1 MDKRLVR
8 GLIIGGGV
16 LVVLLVIWFAFVP
29 PYNTPKFETIETSE
43 TGFLLPLDD
52 GSGGVKHVDSINM
65 LGQGKIGG
73 KRVQIPKKWNQTG
86 WMPNWG
92 HYLDEK
98 RLVKVD
104 RSTIGKEWTS
114 EPHTGTKTGDESISA
129 QSKDGMAFGCNF
141 NCTAYIPE
149 ASPENPEGAEHFLYY
164 YKGDSLGHIMDS
176 EVRIRVQSVTSDF
189 ASRYTFEQLRGT
201 QHDLVEAVRADVIP
215 FFKGRGIGI
224 TKLGM
229 IGGFHPKNPQIQ
241 KSIDDAIASQQLK
254 ITALAMQEQEKVQQA
269 TKLQNQ
275 EIDNKTL
282 IMAAEGVAKA
292 AIARAEG
299 EAKARLAAVNVD
311 VEVAKAKALAIRTEA
326 DAEAYKYQQLEK
338 TKDFIL
344 SLKNIDME
352 TIWRSRWTGGVPTT
366 IMNGGGTTVPIFPLE
381 LNKK

>member
-1 MDKRLVR
+1 MGTGQVKLAVA
-8 GLIIGGGV
+8 GCIA
-16 LVVLLVIWFAFVP
+16 LVVLLVVWFVFVP
-29 PYNTPKFETIETSE
+29 PYNVPKFENIENSE

-52 GSGGVKHVDSINM
+52 GTGGVKHVDSIKM
-65 LGQGKIGG
+65 LNEGKIGV
-73 KRVQIPKKWNQTG
+73 KRIQIPKKWNQTG
-86 WMPNWG
+86 WLPNWG

-104 RSTIGKEWTS
+104 RSTIGKEWTN
-114 EPHTGTKTGDESISA
+114 EPHTGTKAADESISA

-149 ASPENPEGAEHFLYY
+149 ASPDNPEGAEHFLYY

-189 ASRYTFEQLRGT
+189 ASKFTFEQLRGT
-201 QHDLVEAVRADVIP
+201 QHELVEAVRADVVP

-229 IGGFHPKNPQIQ
+229 IGGFHPRNPAIQ
-241 KSIDDAIASQQLK
+241 KSIDDAIAAQQLK

-282 IMAAEGVAKA
+282 IMAAEGVARA

-299 EAKARLAAVNVD
+299 EAKAQLAAVNVQI
-311 VEVAKAKALAIRTEA
+311 EVAKAKAMAIRTEA

-344 SLKNIDME
+344 SLRNIEME
-352 TIWRSRWTGGVPTT
+352 TLWRSRWTGGVPATIMQGSGTT
-366 IMNGGGTTVPIFPLE
+366 IPIFPVE
-381 LNKK
+381 LKNK